1 MCELTQVHR
10 FNDSNLLQDAYKCAN
25 SDDINFD
32 DYTKDEHDLCLCWAN
47 QAVDANNQKRN

>member
-1 MCELTQVHR
+1 MCELSQVHR
-10 FNDSNLLQDAYKCAN
+10 FNDRNLLQDAYKCAN
-25 SDDINFD
+25 NDDINFD